1 MSIFVLDVPRL
12 CILLITMPPSLNIF
26 LSDEELSQL
35 SADVRTKIE
44 NELTLK
50 ESLLDSVKAELDKV
64 RSDYEQKCYDMDKSM
79 IEISA
84 KLDIETNNC
93 SRATEKCKDLE
104 TKMAVAKIKIDALEE
119 SYAESQGEIAAL
131 KHSGSIWK
139 DEKLSMQHLIE
150 TRDLELKGVKEEW
163 KALSNK
169 LSAAVTARNE
179 LDLKLDELQNSGV
192 TVQYHNK
199 RLEQEREL
207 LSQQNSK
214 LSEELTTKTNE
225 LNSIKLSSNNDIV
238 SLRSKLELKMHE
250 CKQQHDVNNNL
261 RESNSTLEKKVAEL
275 LEKMNTA
282 DEERQSM
289 EELYRNELQSMTNL
303 CELYKASAKDE
314 ESKSQELQSAVQE
327 LQKLANDYANAKKQA
342 ENLVSE
348 WENKA
353 QAMNNEIEM
362 QKKELEKANDLL
374 LAQKKQGPQN
384 LSDEEL
390 AALCPTA
397 AMASKFIRSGM
408 TLTEIYTKY
417 VETLDDLEVSKHEN
431 KRMSDIMDDILQELQ
446 EKAPILKQQK
456 EDYERALAT
465 VTQLTS
471 QLDAAAIDCQRLK
484 AETDD
489 ATRKLGK
496 VEREKNRV
504 EAETRDLSTQVKYLL
519 KELEESR
526 GQFVS
531 MDRGAEADANVSSS
545 SEVISEHLV
554 TFKSIGE
561 LQEQNRRLLRVVRE
575 LGEDYEK
582 RENESHGEEI
592 ERLKSTLDEAKE
604 DLDHLRQERT
614 KQIDYVE
621 TIVRQRDM
629 FRVLLSQES
638 TGSIPASIVRSP
650 GLFTPTKAAGDID
663 RSDNRGHSDKDSS
676 QALQVL
682 KQEFDEYKKEA
693 HENNKVMNEQTDNL
707 RSQISNL
714 RADNAKLKANVNFTD
729 EKYELLKETFDNVRK
744 ESDMVREKN
753 TKLLVMIQKHE
764 LNYNKISNDLVIA
777 QQEKSTLQT
786 KIENLRSEIDILRR
800 AEDHVRSENSS
811 LKRDQQGQ
819 SVLLANLQKIQQ
831 SMERQDL
838 EVRSELRSRIESLT
852 RELEAL
858 RKSGNDTVKQK
869 QASLQMIEKQF
880 MNSQQA
886 LSNVRAEKDAL
897 MSNLQQQK
905 EELEEMRVQNQS
917 YVSKMSVLEQRLSR
931 TPGSLPADSS
941 PDDTT
946 VQSLKEC
953 KEKIKSLQGENNSL
967 KMKYEREQRSTQQHK
982 ECAAAVEE
990 SLKQSNEANRELS
1003 DAMEARLKAAS
1014 EHQIKLEQRIT
1025 VLEDENRQLS
1035 SKKTSLISEVDRRTS
1050 DLNRQLTSLQDE
1062 LNMVLQREKDLRRS
1076 EQEARQQYK
1085 EQSHL
1090 IAEAQQKYQRE
1101 MVLHAESVKELMD
1114 LKENNKKTDE
1124 KSESLKLDAEQ
1135 AKHLL
1140 DSNKGMW
1147 EKQKAMLVRE
1157 NEELSER
1164 NKDLN
1169 GQISALHGELENMS
1183 NQMAALQQRKA
1194 TDTPVKYKAIQ
1205 DVSTASATDPTG
1217 KSHEQLMDIIRYL
1230 RKEKNL
1236 HEVKYEVTQTENN
1249 RLKQQIM
1256 HLQNNADQAKKALH
1270 DQQQK
1275 SQATSSE
1282 LAKHEAL
1289 MKKVETLNVLTDS
1302 NRMLRDENA
1311 RLQEEL
1317 QSTKTSLSEVKE
1329 KLTPLQSTNTQLLS
1343 QKDALE
1349 TEKRA
1354 LEQDVKRWQQ
1364 RSQQLLQSP
1373 KRQDPE
1379 EYRKLMGEKQRLTR
1393 SSEQLNN
1400 ELTERKLEISNLQGE
1415 IRNLN
1420 QQTESLRSEN
1430 TNSSKRIETLMSEA
1444 KLKQTEVEEKSK
1456 TIAQIRRV
1464 GRRYKTQFEDLQ
1476 AKLQAIESKEKAAAA
1491 ETPSGVSQE
1500 QAAAI
1505 QATNAELNAKVS
1517 ALEAALNKVNKEKED
1532 TQSQLATLTTEND
1545 SLKMQ
1550 VELANKKSEEDN
1562 KAMTSNTSQEI
1573 QKLTSER
1580 DDMKRQ
1586 LQEKDDKSKRLL
1598 TLAKTRIEQFR
1609 RDKDELATERNQ
1621 LKEEEQRL
1629 KESVED
1635 LKQTVKK
1642 EFDQK
1647 VELTAKVEE
1656 LQKQVS
1662 AASLQQQ
1669 QQNKVNTVVG
1679 HQSHAGSSS
1688 NVELRK
1694 AVNIRPISTQRVSQV
1709 SPMRVTRTA
1718 RVMPE
1723 PQQDAQEGRFYLL
1736 PIGSG

>member
-1 MSIFVLDVPRL
+1 MMSTLSV
-12 CILLITMPPSLNIF
+12 F
-26 LSDEELSQL
+26 LSDDELTQIN
-35 SADVRTKIE
+35 ADVKAKIE
-44 NELTLK
+44 KELALK
-50 ESLLDSVKAELDKV
+50 ESALDSVKAELDKV
-64 RSDYEQKCYDMDKSM
+64 RSDYEQKCYDMDKSI

-93 SRATEKCKDLE
+93 TRATEKVKDLKAMMGVS
-104 TKMAVAKIKIDALEE
+104 KMKIDGLEE

-150 TRDLELKGVKEEW
+150 TRDLELKELKEEW
-163 KALSNK
+163 KALSDK
-169 LSAAVTARNE
+169 LAAAVTARNE

-192 TVQYHNK
+192 TVQFHNK

-214 LSEELTTKTNE
+214 LSEEVTAKSNE
-225 LNSIKLSSNNDIV
+225 LNSLKLSTNNDIV
-238 SLRSKLELKMHE
+238 SLRSKLELKMDE
-250 CKQQHDVNNNL
+250 CKQLSGVNDNL
-261 RESNSTLEKKVAEL
+261 RDCNTTLEKKVAQL

-282 DEERQSM
+282 DEERRSM

-303 CELYKASAKDE
+303 CELYKASAKDG
-314 ESKSQELQSAVQE
+314 ESKSKELQSAVQE
-327 LQKLANDYANAKKQA
+327 LQKLANDSADAKKQA
-342 ENLVSE
+342 DNLVSE
-348 WENKA
+348 WVSKA

-384 LSDEEL
+384 LSDDEL
-390 AALCPTA
+390 AALCPSA
-397 AMASKFIRSGM
+397 AMASKFIKSGM

-417 VETLDDLEVSKHEN
+417 VETLDDLEVAKHEN

-496 VEREKNRV
+496 VEREKNRL
-504 EAETRDLSTQVKYLL
+504 ESETRDLSTQIKYLV
-519 KELEESR
+519 KELEENR
-526 GQFVS
+526 GQSVT
-531 MDRGAEADANVSSS
+531 MDTRAEGDANVSSS
-545 SEVISEHLV
+545 SEVITEHLV
-554 TFKSIGE
+554 TFKNIDE

-575 LGEDYEK
+575 LGEDNEK
-582 RENESHGEEI
+582 RENESRDEEVQ
-592 ERLKSTLDEAKE
+592 ELKKMLVEAKE
-604 DLDHLRQERT
+604 ELEHLRQERT

-638 TGSIPASIVRSP
+638 KGSIPLSIVRSP
-650 GLFTPTKAAGDID
+650 GLLTPTKAAGDIEQ
-663 RSDNRGHSDKDSS
+663 SDTAGQSDKDSS
-676 QALQVL
+676 KALQVL
-682 KQEFDEYKKEA
+682 KQEFDEYKKESL
-693 HENNKVMNEQTDNL
+693 ENSKVMNEQTDSL

-714 RADNAKLKANVNFTD
+714 RADNAKLKANVDFTN
-729 EKYELLKETFDNVRK
+729 EKYELLKETFENVRK
-744 ESDMVREKN
+744 ESDMVRAKN
-753 TKLLVMIQKHE
+753 TKLLIMIEKHE

-777 QQEKSTLQT
+777 QQEKSVLQT

-800 AEDHVRSENSS
+800 AEEHVRSENSS
-811 LKRDQQGQ
+811 LKRDQHGQ

-831 SMERQDL
+831 SMEKQDL
-838 EVRSELRSRIESLT
+838 EVRSELRSRIDSLT

-858 RKSGNDTVKQK
+858 RKSGNEALKQK
-869 QASLQMIEKQF
+869 QASLQMVEKQF

-886 LSNVRAEKDAL
+886 LSNIRTEKDTL
-897 MSNLQQQK
+897 LNNMQQQK
-905 EELEEMRVQNQS
+905 EELEDMKVQNQS
-917 YVSKMSVLEQRLSR
+917 YVSKISVLEQRLSR
-931 TPGSLPADSS
+931 TASNLSGGSSE
-941 PDDTT
+941 DDTT
-946 VQSLKEC
+946 LQSLKES

-967 KMKYEREQRSTQQHK
+967 KMKYEREQRSAQQYK

-1014 EHQIKLEQRIT
+1014 EHQIKLEQKIT
-1025 VLEDENRQLS
+1025 VLEDENRQLN

-1062 LNMVLQREKDLRRS
+1062 LNMALQREKELRRS
-1076 EQEARQQYK
+1076 EQEARHQYQ
-1085 EQSHL
+1085 EQAHL
-1090 IAEAQQKYQRE
+1090 IAEAQNKYQRE
-1101 MVLHAESVKELMD
+1101 MVLHAESVKELME
-1114 LKENNKKTDE
+1114 LKESNKKTDE
-1124 KSESLKLDAEQ
+1124 MLENQKLEAEQ
-1135 AKHLL
+1135 AKHML
-1140 DSNKGMW
+1140 DSSKGMW
-1147 EKQKAMLVRE
+1147 EKQKGMLVKE
-1157 NEELSER
+1157 NEELMER
-1164 NKDLN
+1164 NKDLS

-1183 NQMAALQQRKA
+1183 SQLVALQQKKA
-1194 TDTPVKYKAIQ
+1194 SDPPVQYRAIQ
-1205 DVSTASATDPTG
+1205 DVGVASAEDPAG

-1249 RLKQQIM
+1249 RLKQQVA
-1256 HLQNNADQAKKALH
+1256 HLQNNVDQAKKALH

-1302 NRMLRDENA
+1302 NRMLRDENV

-1317 QSTKTSLSEVKE
+1317 QSTKSTLNELKE
-1329 KLTPLQSTNTQLLS
+1329 KLTPLQSTNTQLLT
-1343 QKDALE
+1343 QKDVLE

-1354 LEQDVKRWQQ
+1354 LEQDVQRWQQ

-1393 SSEQLNN
+1393 NIEGLNK
-1400 ELTERKLEISNLQGE
+1400 EITERKLEISNLQGE

-1420 QQTESLRSEN
+1420 QQTETLRLES
-1430 TNSSKRIETLMSEA
+1430 TNASKKVETLLSEA
-1444 KLKQTEVEEKSK
+1444 KSKQTELEEKSK

-1464 GRRYKTQFEDLQ
+1464 GRRYKMQYEESQ
-1476 AKLQAIESKEKAAAA
+1476 AKLQAIEAK
-1491 ETPSGVSQE
+1491 E
-1500 QAAAI
+1500 QAAATEKPSDSSQEQTAAL
-1505 QATNAELNAKVS
+1505 QATNAELSAKVS
-1517 ALEAALNKVNKEKED
+1517 ALEASLNKVNKEKED
-1532 TQSQLATLTTEND
+1532 TQSQLATLTAEND
-1545 SLKMQ
+1545 SLKTQM
-1550 VELANKKSEEDN
+1550 EISNKKSDEEN
-1562 KAMTSNTSQEI
+1562 KASSNNAAQEI
-1573 QKLTSER
+1573 QKLTTER
-1580 DDMKRQ
+1580 DEMKKQ

-1629 KESVED
+1629 KESLEN
-1635 LKQTVKK
+1635 LKQAVKK
-1642 EFDQK
+1642 ESDQK
-1647 VELTAKVEE
+1647 MELSAKVEE
-1656 LQKQVS
+1656 LQKQIS
-1662 AASLQQQ
+1662 ATNLQQQ

-1723 PQQDAQEGRFYLL
+1723 PQQDAQEGGL
-1736 PIGSG
+1736 